1 MSSVIEKLRYIVSNV
16 WQPIGVEFH
25 YLSLPQFNVEA
36 DNIPDAVI
44 FVECPDT
51 GALVPTSAMVKDRPT
66 LRVWFLKPMRS
77 GDVERIVND
86 TEVQWCKMLA
96 AQFIKRVN
104 ESRMFEPIPLNVPIP
119 YVVEYCVTDR
129 CETGIG
135 IDIALQEIDGISI
148 CKEFPRGSNIDDSG
162 KEVVV
167 DIDDGITSGKEEDD
181 EGFN

>member
-1 MSSVIEKLRYIVSNV
+1 MSSVIEKLRHIVNDV

-51 GALVPTSAMVKDRPT
+51 GALIPTSAMVKDKPT
-66 LRVWFLKPMRS
+66 LRVWFLKPMRG

-86 TEVQWCKMLA
+86 VEVQWCKMLA
-96 AQFIKRVN
+96 AQFIKQVN
-104 ESRMFEPIPLNVPIP
+104 ESRLFEPIPLNVPIP

-135 IDIALQEIDGISI
+135 IDIALQEINGISI
-148 CKEFPRGSNIDDSG
+148 CGEFPIGSNIEDSG
-162 KEVVV
+162 KDATVE
-167 DIDDGITSGKEEDD
+167 INDGIISGD
-181 EGFN
+181 ECFN

>member
-1 MSSVIEKLRYIVSNV
+1 MSVIEKLRHIVKNV
-16 WQPIGVEFH
+16 WQPIGVDFY

-51 GALVPTSAMVKDRPT
+51 GALLPTGSMVKDRPT
-66 LRVWFLKPMRS
+66 LRVWFLKPMRD
-77 GDVERIVND
+77 GDVERLVND

-96 AQFIKRVN
+96 AQFIKQVN
-104 ESRMFEPIPLNVPIP
+104 ASRLFEPIPDNVPIP

-135 IDIALQEIDGISI
+135 IDIALQEIKGISI
-148 CKEFPRGSNIDDSG
+148 CGDFPIGSNIDDSG
-162 KEVVV
+162 KDVLAE
-167 DIDDGITSGKEEDD
+167 INEGLTSSSVEDV